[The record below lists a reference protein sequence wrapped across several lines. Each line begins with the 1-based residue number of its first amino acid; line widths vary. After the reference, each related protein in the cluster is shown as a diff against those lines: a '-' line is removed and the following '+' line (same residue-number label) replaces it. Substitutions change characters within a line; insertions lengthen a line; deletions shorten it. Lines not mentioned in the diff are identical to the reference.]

1 MSAPKPAV
9 RPRLSG
15 GGFNQGFGEVNEHM
29 DEQAQQQAAAQKSL
43 SQQGTSQAT
52 SPGAQAQ
59 QAAGQHSQA
68 SQTPREVTPR
78 KELPWFMQDLAEGLA
93 SFFDVNAVFQI
104 DPAKDSPEEQAQK
117 QQMHQRYQ
125 QLSQEEKNYVQQKY
139 KMDLQKKQQQEQ
151 EEQQKKQQQQQESQQ
166 LSVPSSPQKGPVGP
180 GSQNKKKGAIDKMQ
194 QERKTLGSPAGMN

>member
-139 KMDLQKKQQQEQ
+139 KMDLQKKQQQE
-151 EEQQKKQQQQQESQQ
+151 KQQ